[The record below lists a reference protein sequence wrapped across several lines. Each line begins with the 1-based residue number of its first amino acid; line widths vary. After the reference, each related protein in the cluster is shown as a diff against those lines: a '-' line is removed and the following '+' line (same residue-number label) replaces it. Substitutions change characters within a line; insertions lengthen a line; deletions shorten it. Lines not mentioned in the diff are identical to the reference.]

1 MAYGW
6 AIGVAQNPKYLRPA
20 AYAFLCFD
28 GLLSYAIL
36 RRIPYTEIDW
46 EAYMEQ
52 VAQYR
57 AGERDYRNIK
67 GGTGPLVYPAGHIY
81 IFNWLYSLTDGGI
94 QRGKVQAIF
103 WLLYMVTLWV
113 AMLCYRAAKAPPWI
127 LGLLVLS
134 KRLHSIYLLRFF
146 NDCFCTLFVLASLLF
161 AQKRQNTLSALLY
174 SISVSVKMSS
184 LLYLPALGLVFI
196 LNTGSSE
203 KAIRLALLMFQLQI
217 ILALPFIASENGSLT
232 GYVGRAFEFSRA
244 FLWEWTVNWRFVGE
258 TVFTSSLFKYNLLG
272 LHAALLLF
280 FLVTRW
286 LQPVRR
292 GLIEFV
298 KSPMIKAMSAEEQ
311 AQVSQ
316 RVDGR
321 YILTTLFTCNMIGL
335 LCARSL
341 HYQFYSWMAWT
352 TPFLLWRSGWGP
364 FFVAPVWAVQEYA
377 WNVYPST
384 SVSSALAVGAMFVQ
398 IVGVWWGT
406 RQSKLRD
413 HIHREEGEVKAR
425 KRQ

>member
-1 MAYGW
+1 
-6 AIGVAQNPKYLRPA
+6 
-20 AYAFLCFD
+20 
-28 GLLSYAIL
+28 
-36 RRIPYTEIDW
+36 
-46 EAYMEQ
+46 MEQ

-67 GGTGPLVYPAGHIY
+67 GGTGPLVYPAGHVY
-81 IFNWLYSLTDGGI
+81 IFNWLYSLTDGGV
-94 QRGKVQAIF
+94 RRERVQAIF
-103 WLLYMVTLWV
+103 WLTYMVTLWIT
-113 AMLCYRAAKAPPWI
+113 MLCYRTAKAPPWI

-146 NDCFCTLFVLASLLF
+146 NDCFCTLLILISLLC
-161 AQKRQNTLSALLY
+161 AQKRQSTLSAIFY
-174 SISVSVKMSS
+174 SLSVSVKMSS

-196 LNTGSSE
+196 LNDGSSE
-203 KAIRLALLMFQLQI
+203 KAIRLALLMLQLQV
-217 ILALPFIASENGSLT
+217 ILALPFIASENGSLV

-244 FLWEWTVNWRFVGE
+244 FLWRWTVNWRFVGE
-258 TVFTSSLFKYNLLG
+258 AVFTSSLFKYGLLG
-272 LHAALLLF
+272 LHASLLLF

-286 LQPVRR
+286 LRPAGR
-292 GLIEFV
+292 GVIEFI
-298 KSPMIKAMSAEEQ
+298 KSPVIRAMSTDEQ
-311 AQVSQ
+311 TQVAQ

-321 YILTTLFTCNMIGL
+321 YVLTTLFTCNLIGM

-364 FFVAPVWAVQEYA
+364 IFVVLVWVVQEYA

-384 SVSSALAVGAMFVQ
+384 RASSALAVGAILVQ
-398 IVGVWWGT
+398 IAGVWWGT
-406 RQSKLRD
+406 RDAD
-413 HIHREEGEVKAR
+413 HDDHEQGEVEAR